1 MQGIC
6 ARRIGG
12 SCRHGECRR
21 ATASSISERG
31 VANTT
36 TDSIMVV
43 VNNRSSIV
51 LGIGVGIGVDD
62 FLLAAPSVGVAILQ
76 ESYCKRHLDIE
87 SVATGRR
94 NDAGG

>member
-1 MQGIC
+1 
-6 ARRIGG
+6 
-12 SCRHGECRR
+12 
-21 ATASSISERG
+21 
-31 VANTT
+31 
-36 TDSIMVV
+36 MVV

-94 NDAGG
+94 DDTSGQSSKGCCCGIAGGKMKLSYRLTFTT